1 MGVSRSAHLNP
12 TTPVNFSFVLEGI
25 GMSIT
30 MYAALGVLM
39 MLALMIAMMVGK
51 TSPLVPMLTVPLIGC
66 LIMRANPSEIAEWAM
81 SGMKDQLSTIT
92 MFTFAII
99 FFNIMMD
106 AGVFDTMVSKMTR
119 KATGVLPLCL
129 LTVVA
134 TIIGHADGSGATTF
148 LIVIPPFIL
157 LYKKMNMRPVVLMG
171 LVALTAGVMNSVPW
185 GGPSGRLAGAF
196 GIDSFA
202 IFQTML
208 PAFVTGL
215 ICCFVLAFVF
225 AKLEIR
231 RGAGNTGALESHEE
245 LQKTEEEKALLR
257 PQYFWFNVILIFAT
271 IAAIFIS
278 DLPIYVCFM
287 IACCLALCVNYR
299 GAKLQGE
306 RLNAYAP
313 ACMSMVS
320 LLLACGVFVGVIGY
334 SPIQPSMLEV
344 IETIIG
350 GASTRHLSGIL
361 AYLWPILDALGLDH
375 YACCY
380 SIVPMVQKICSQYL
394 TPLQAA
400 VSYLVP
406 WVSLV
411 FIHPTTPAMYIGLG
425 LTGVSF
431 REHWKFAWKW
441 GLLIS
446 WISVTVCILLNII
459 PI

>member
-39 MLALMIAMMVGK
+39 MLALMVAMMVGK
-51 TSPLVPMLTVPLIGC
+51 TSPLVPMLAVPLIGC

-134 TIIGHADGSGATTF
+134 TIIGHADGSGANTF

-208 PAFVTGL
+208 PAFVTG
-215 ICCFVLAFVF
+215 
-225 AKLEIR
+225 
-231 RGAGNTGALESHEE
+231 
-245 LQKTEEEKALLR
+245 
-257 PQYFWFNVILIFAT
+257 P
-271 IAAIFIS
+271 
-278 DLPIYVCFM
+278 
-287 IACCLALCVNYR
+287 
-299 GAKLQGE
+299 
-306 RLNAYAP
+306 
-313 ACMSMVS
+313 
-320 LLLACGVFVGVIGY
+320 
-334 SPIQPSMLEV
+334 
-344 IETIIG
+344 
-350 GASTRHLSGIL
+350 
-361 AYLWPILDALGLDH
+361 
-375 YACCY
+375 
-380 SIVPMVQKICSQYL
+380 
-394 TPLQAA
+394 
-400 VSYLVP
+400 VSYTHRVP
-406 WVSLV
+406 
-411 FIHPTTPAMYIGLG
+411 
-425 LTGVSF
+425 
-431 REHWKFAWKW
+431 R
-441 GLLIS
+441 
-446 WISVTVCILLNII
+446 
-459 PI
+459 PIAIQLF

>member
-1 MGVSRSAHLNP
+1 
-12 TTPVNFSFVLEGI
+12 
-25 GMSIT
+25 MSVT
-30 MYAALGVLM
+30 MYAVLGVLM

-51 TSPLVPMLTVPLIGC
+51 TSPLVPMLTVPLAGC
-66 LIMRANPSEIAEWAM
+66 LIMRANPADIADWAL
-81 SGMKDQLSTIT
+81 SGMKDQLSTIA

-119 KATGVLPLCL
+119 RATGVLPLCL

-196 GIDSFA
+196 GIDSFE
-202 IFQTML
+202 IFRTML
-208 PAFVTGL
+208 PAFFTGL
-215 ICCFVLAFVF
+215 ICCFILAFVF
-225 AKLEIR
+225 AKIEIK
-231 RGAGNTGALESHEE
+231 RGAGGAKALEGASEI
-245 LQKTEEEKALLR
+245 QKSEEEKALLR
-257 PQYFWFNVILIFAT
+257 PQFFWFNVALIFLT
-271 IAAIFIS
+271 IAAIFLS
-278 DLPIYVCFM
+278 GLPIYVCFM
-287 IACCLALCVNYR
+287 AACCLALCVNYR
-299 GAKLQGE
+299 GSKLQGE
-306 RLNAYAP
+306 RLNSYAP

-320 LLLACGVFVGVIGY
+320 LLLVCGVFVGVIGY
-334 SPIQPSMLEV
+334 SPIQASMLEV

-350 GASTRHLSGIL
+350 GSSTRHLSGIMT
-361 AYLWPILDALGLDH
+361 YLWPILDALGLDH

-380 SIVPMVQKICSQYL
+380 SIVPMMQTICSQYL
-394 TPLQAA
+394 SPLQAA

-406 WVSLV
+406 WVPLV

-425 LTGVSF
+425 LTDVSF
-431 REHWKFAWKW
+431 REHWKFSWKW

-446 WISVTVCILLNII
+446 WISATVCILLKII
-459 PI
+459 PA